1 LAYHPKTRGYYLFS
15 TVYKG
20 TIDGKAKYKTVLFHR
35 IIMNVTET
43 KQVVDHLNHNTLD
56 NRKNNLRIVTI
67 DENNRNRRGANRNT
81 STGVRNVSYSKADN
95 KYIIQLQVNGKNTVF
110 GRFDSLEEATKL
122 ANIKRKEIYGYV
134 FEESKE
140 QEIN

>member
-1 LAYHPKTRGYYLFS
+1 
-15 TVYKG
+15 
-20 TIDGKAKYKTVLFHR
+20 
-35 IIMNVTET
+35 MNVTET

-56 NRKNNLRIVTI
+56 NRKHNLRIVSI

-81 STGVRNVSYSKADN
+81 STGVRNVSYSKTDN
-95 KYIIQLQVNGKNTVF
+95 KYIVQLQVNGKNTVF
-110 GRFDSLEEATKL
+110 GRFDSLEEAAEL

-134 FEESKE
+134 FEESKV